1 MEDEELFQIEEKKPT
16 SAITGVDNDTGKKN
30 FTIKGYEKREYK
42 IERGN
47 AGSSKLLLPP
57 DWVGRTITVV
67 LQD

>member
-16 SAITGVDNDTGKKN
+16 SAITSVDGDTGKKT
-30 FTIKGYEKREYK
+30 FSIKGYEKREYK

-57 DWVGRTITVV
+57 NWVGRTVIIV